1 MNSKKITRGAI
12 VVALYVILTNLV
24 PGLSY
29 GPIQFRF
36 SEAMTLLAFLD
47 PFYIWP
53 LTLGVFISNIWSP
66 MGIVDMIFGTA
77 HTFIAVYLMTKTDNI
92 YLASIFP
99 ALFSW
104 IIGLEI
110 FLFSPEPLN
119 VFLIT
124 GQIMLSEFIIVTII
138 GVPLFKLLMKNKNL
152 IENISL
158 EHKNYPKG

>member
-12 VVALYVILTNLV
+12 VVALYVVLTNIV
-24 PGLSY
+24 PGMSY

-47 PFYIWP
+47 PFYVLP
-53 LTLGVFISNIWSP
+53 LTLAAFISNIWSP
-66 MGIVDMIFGTA
+66 LGLVDMIFGTA
-77 HTFIAVYLMTKTDNI
+77 HTFIGVYLMTKTDNI

-110 FLFSPEPLN
+110 FLYSPEPLN
-119 VFLIT
+119 IFLIT
-124 GQIMLSEFIIVTII
+124 GQIMLSEFVIVTLI
-138 GVPLFKLLMKNKNL
+138 GVQLFKLIKKNDYL
-152 IENISL
+152 IDLIDTRR
-158 EHKNYPKG
+158 K